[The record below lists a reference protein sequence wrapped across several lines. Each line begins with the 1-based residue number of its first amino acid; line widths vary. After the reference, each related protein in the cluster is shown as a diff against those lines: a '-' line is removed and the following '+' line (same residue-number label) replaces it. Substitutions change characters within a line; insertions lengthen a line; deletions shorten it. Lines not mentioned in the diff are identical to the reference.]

1 MKENPDRI
9 KRIASDPFKVTEK
22 MKPVVVECG
31 DHAEFAVTFSETP
44 DQVKWFIEDAEIDIT
59 KSDGYSMKIDKEN
72 NKYSFTILKCI
83 MEENKK
89 AIKFVAIRGDS
100 QLTNSIRLKV
110 QPAMPGL
117 KQLYPLNET
126 YEEEEEIK
134 LAVEVKGH
142 GEDFTVEWFKGFKV
156 VNINEGSYG
165 FIRDNQNRLFFIIKN
180 CQKSDAGSYKV
191 VVKSSV
197 STSELKFETFKVKG
211 LIILN
216 NKGILLNYTNMF
228 TDDLFD
234 FYYDSN
240 DTE

>member
-1 MKENPDRI
+1 M
-9 KRIASDPFKVTEK
+9 
-22 MKPVVVECG
+22 
-31 DHAEFAVTFSETP
+31 
-44 DQVKWFIEDAEIDIT
+44 
-59 KSDGYSMKIDKEN
+59 
-72 NKYSFTILKCI
+72 
-83 MEENKK
+83 
-89 AIKFVAIRGDS
+89 
-100 QLTNSIRLKV
+100 
-110 QPAMPGL
+110 
-117 KQLYPLNET
+117 
-126 YEEEEEIK
+126 
-134 LAVEVKGH
+134 KGH

-197 STSELKFETFKVKG
+197 TTSELKFETFKVKG
-211 LIILN
+211 LIIIN